1 MKGDTKYNL
10 INGHSF
16 FFSHTKI
23 VSCFSPSIT
32 FFYQELIFTFSFIP
46 RFQKLL
52 SKTFIMM
59 LLKQISVCK
68 IVTWQPFLHKG
79 HTPFKSV
86 DVGSH
91 KCSGS
96 CIFSSWAVVAGGGT
110 VTFVAQ
116 QEISG
121 LTRCTESAA
130 AKMTFSKT
138 ARLLVPFL
146 LLHPFPWLHAT
157 NMSSL
162 VLSLRLILACR
173 TRPLF
178 LP

>member
-1 MKGDTKYNL
+1 MTG
-10 INGHSF
+10 F
-16 FFSHTKI
+16 
-23 VSCFSPSIT
+23 CFPPGIIL
-32 FFYQELIFTFSFIP
+32 FYQGLIFTFTFKLM
-46 RFQKLL
+46 FQKPL

-59 LLKQISVCK
+59 LLKQILVCK

-79 HTPFKSV
+79 HTQFKSM

-91 KCSGS
+91 EGSGS
-96 CIFSSWAVVAGGGT
+96 RIFSSWAVVAGGGGT

-121 LTRCTESAA
+121 LTRCTESTA

-146 LLHPFPWLHAT
+146 LLHPIPWLHAT
-157 NMSSL
+157 NMSPL